1 SVHARCQPG
10 RAGLFWP
17 RTKVVVPAEARA
29 SFSSFHLWSL
39 TAPPPPASRRV
50 PPAENR
56 SRARFVRIVCVASK
70 EASPSP
76 PEQQGCAGMEKYNS
90 NTQFAPLRETP
101 FALRGALGSSSSY
114 PEQARGYTSS
124 PLAALQPKMST
135 PGNRLLHTSRPLS
148 SPVANRPL
156 SPHLPLKKPQFSAT
170 FSISHRI
177 FGVALGVAIISVP
190 LATKFSLMF
199 GV

>member
-1 SVHARCQPG
+1 M
-10 RAGLFWP
+10 
-17 RTKVVVPAEARA
+17 T
-29 SFSSFHLWSL
+29 
-39 TAPPPPASRRV
+39 
-50 PPAENR
+50 
-56 SRARFVRIVCVASK
+56 
-70 EASPSP
+70 
-76 PEQQGCAGMEKYNS
+76 
-90 NTQFAPLRETP
+90 
-101 FALRGALGSSSSY
+101 
-114 PEQARGYTSS
+114 
-124 PLAALQPKMST
+124 T

-199 GV
+199 GVWERSAASYKKTALPISVTVLSSLVPCNAAFGLTSLSCLENFCNNQYYCYAMKISDASVIGVSNISARKFAPLWMYMVMRSADLAGKCISQLSW

>member
-1 SVHARCQPG
+1 HTTRPVFPSCVSISNLGGGEHGRSRRPSG
-10 RAGLFWP
+10 RA
-17 RTKVVVPAEARA
+17 
-29 SFSSFHLWSL
+29 S
-39 TAPPPPASRRV
+39 SRRR
-50 PPAENR
+50 PT
-56 SRARFVRIVCVASK
+56 
-70 EASPSP
+70 
-76 PEQQGCAGMEKYNS
+76 MEKYIN
-90 NTQFAPLRETP
+90 NTRFAPLRDAP
-101 FALRGALGSSSSY
+101 FVLRGALGSPSSGL
-114 PEQARGYTSS
+114 EQARGYTSS
-124 PLAALQPKMST
+124 PLAALRPNMSA
-135 PGNRLLHTSRPLS
+135 PGSRPLHTSRPLA